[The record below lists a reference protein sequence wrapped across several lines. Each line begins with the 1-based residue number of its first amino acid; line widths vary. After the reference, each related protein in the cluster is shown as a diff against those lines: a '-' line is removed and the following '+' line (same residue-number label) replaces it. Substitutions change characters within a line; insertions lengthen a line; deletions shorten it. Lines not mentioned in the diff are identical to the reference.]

1 MDRIHSGNDR
11 FAAALTA
18 DGAAFAYAMA
28 GASPLFADGPRTLA
42 DILDRAATHGTAT
55 MTVDG
60 DTRHSFAS
68 VLGRAAA
75 LAATLREPF
84 GVARGDRV
92 ALAIGNSVEWM
103 IGFIG
108 IAALGA
114 VPVLVNTRSAPE
126 ELRHAIGL
134 GGIAV
139 AIIDGERLRLLRD
152 ASPDSACRMVV
163 LTDDPA
169 CLRPGLDMGFAA
181 AIEGEAVLRP
191 VGTAPEDGGA
201 VLFTSGTTGHPK
213 GALLSQRAL
222 AHGVMLGNLLG
233 AMNDAAFAADN
244 GLAPGAAGSSIR
256 SPTIIG
262 GPLFHLGGVN
272 PFLRCLYNGTPTI
285 LLRKW
290 DAQSVLAL
298 IAREQVRRIA
308 MVPTMY
314 WDLLRAPDPAGALAT
329 IRFISSGAA
338 PILPGLVSELR
349 QRIPQLLLGN
359 TYGST
364 ETSGYVASSY
374 GRDFLDHPTS
384 CGHVLPTVQVRLI
397 ADDGCD
403 VVDGEPG
410 EICVRS
416 AAVMDGYIDDPEAT
430 GDAFIDGDWFR
441 TGDVGMMNAAGLLHI
456 VDRKK
461 NMIISGGENIY
472 CAEVERVLSEHEG
485 VHEVVAFGRPDAR
498 LGERLAVT
506 LFTAPGADLDAA
518 AVKAYVAG
526 RLAVYKVPRDV
537 IFAAAPLPR
546 TASGKLDR
554 TAVARGAQTRS

>member
-1 MDRIHSGNDR
+1 MGPVYTSHDA
-11 FAAALTA
+11 FAAALMREGA
-18 DGAAFAYAMA
+18 PFAPASDGRRFAT
-28 GASPLFADGPRTLA
+28 GPRTLA
-42 DILDRAATHGTAT
+42 DLLERAARHGDAV

-60 DTRHSFAS
+60 DRRHSFAA

-75 LAATLREPF
+75 LAETLSCEF
-84 GVARGDRV
+84 AVSRGDRA
-92 ALAIGNSVEWM
+92 ALAVGNSVEWM
-103 IGFIG
+103 IGFIA

-114 VPVLVNTRSAPE
+114 VPILVNTRSAPD
-126 ELRHAIGL
+126 ELRHALVSTGV
-134 GGIAV
+134 AV
-139 AIIDGERLRLLRD
+139 TIIDGERLRLLQ
-152 ASPDSACRMVV
+152 AAGPDLPCRRVV
-163 LTDDPA
+163 LSDDPA
-169 CLRPGLDMGFAA
+169 DLRPGIDVAF
-181 AIEGEAVLRP
+181 GEAVATPAALRP
-191 VGTAPEDGGA
+191 VATAPGDAGA
-201 VLFTSGTTGHPK
+201 VLFTSGTTGRPK

-244 GLAPGAAGSSIR
+244 RLAPGAAGSSIH

-290 DAQSVLAL
+290 DAESVLAL
-298 IAREQVRRIA
+298 IAREGVRRIA

-314 WDLLRAPDPAGALAT
+314 WDLLRAPDPGGALGT

-338 PILPGLVSELR
+338 PILPGLVDELR

-384 CGHVLPTVQVRLI
+384 CGHVLPTVEVRLVG
-397 ADDGCD
+397 DDGTD
-403 VVDGEPG
+403 VAEGAPG

-416 AAVMDGYIDDPEAT
+416 AAVMDGYLDDAAAT
-430 GDAFIDGDWFR
+430 ADAFIDGGWFR
-441 TGDVGMMNAAGLLHI
+441 TGDVGVMNAAGLLHI

-472 CAEVERVLSEHEG
+472 CAEVERVLAEHEA
-485 VHEVVAFGRPDAR
+485 VREVVAFGRPDAR

-506 LFTAPGADLDAA
+506 LFLTPGAGLDAA
-518 AVKAYVAG
+518 AVKAYVAA
-526 RLAVYKVPRDV
+526 RLAIYKVPRDV

-554 TAVARGAQTRS
+554 AAAVRDAQTRS

>member
-1 MDRIHSGNDR
+1 M
-11 FAAALTA
+11 
-18 DGAAFAYAMA
+18 
-28 GASPLFADGPRTLA
+28 FADAPRTLA
-42 DILDRAATHGTAT
+42 DILERAAGHGEAV

-60 DTRHSFAS
+60 DVRHSFAS
-68 VLGRAAA
+68 VFGRSAAM
-75 LAATLREPF
+75 AATLQRTF
-84 GVARGDRV
+84 RVARGDRV

-126 ELRHAIGL
+126 ELGHALGL
-134 GGIAV
+134 SGIAV
-139 AIIDGERLRLLRD
+139 AIIDGERLRLLRE
-152 ASPDSACRMVV
+152 ASLSLPSGMVV
-163 LTDDPA
+163 LTDDAA
-169 CLRPGLDMGFAA
+169 CLRPGLDMAFAA
-181 AIEGEAVLRP
+181 AVEGEMVLRP

-222 AHGVMLGNLLG
+222 AHGVMLGLLLG
-233 AMNDAAFAADN
+233 AMNDAAFAKDN
-244 GLAPGAAGSSIR
+244 GLSPEAAGSSIH

-272 PFLRCLYNGTPTI
+272 PFLRCLYTGTPTI

-290 DAQSVLAL
+290 DAESVLAL

-314 WDLLRAPDPAGALAT
+314 WDLLRAPDPAGALGS

-338 PILPGLVSELR
+338 PILPGLVAELR

-374 GRDFLDHPTS
+374 GRDFLEHPTS
-384 CGHVLPTVQVRLI
+384 CGHVLPTVHVRLI
-397 ADDGCD
+397 ADDGRD
-403 VVDGEPG
+403 VANGEAG

-416 AAVMDGYIDDPEAT
+416 AAVMDSYLDDPDAT
-430 GDAFIDGDWFR
+430 AAAFIDGWFR
-441 TGDVGMMNAAGLLHI
+441 TGDIGRMNDAGLLHI

-461 NMIISGGENIY
+461 NMVISGGENIY
-472 CAEVERVLSEHEG
+472 CAEVERVLSEHEA
-485 VHEVVAFGRPDAR
+485 VREVVAFGLPDPR

-506 LFTAPGADLDAA
+506 LFPAPGTDIDAA
-518 AVKAYVAG
+518 GIKAYAAG
-526 RLAVYKVPRDV
+526 RLAIYKVPRDI
-537 IFAAAPLPR
+537 IFAGAPLPR

-554 TAVARGAQTRS
+554 AAVILDAQTRR

>member
-1 MDRIHSGNDR
+1 MDPIHSGNDR
-11 FAAALTA
+11 FAATLTSG
-18 DGAAFAYAMA
+18 GAPYAYAA
-28 GASPLFADGPRTLA
+28 GSASPLFQRGPRTIA
-42 DILDRAATHGTAT
+42 DILDRAAGHGDAV

-60 DTRHSFAS
+60 DVRHSFAS
-68 VLGRAAA
+68 VLGRSAA
-75 LAATLREPF
+75 LAATLARRF
-84 GVARGDRV
+84 GVTRGDRV

-114 VPVLVNTRSAPE
+114 VPVLANTRSAPE

-134 GGIAV
+134 GGVAV
-139 AIIDGERLRLLRD
+139 AIVDGERLMALRD
-152 ASPDSACRMVV
+152 ASPILPCRMIV
-163 LTDDPA
+163 LTDDA
-169 CLRPGLDMGFAA
+169 SCLRPGLDMAFTA
-181 AIEGEAVLRP
+181 AIDRPAVLRP
-191 VGTAPEDGGA
+191 VATAPEDGGA

-222 AHGVMLGNLLG
+222 AHGVMLGLLLG
-233 AMNDAAFAADN
+233 AMNDAAFAEDN
-244 GLAPGAAGSSIR
+244 GLSPDAAGSSIH

-272 PFLRCLYNGTPTI
+272 PFLRCLYSGTPT
-285 LLRKW
+285 LLIRKW
-290 DAQSVLAL
+290 DAESVLAL

-314 WDLLRAPDPAGALAT
+314 WDLLRAPDPAGALAN

-338 PILPGLVSELR
+338 PILPGLVAELR

-384 CGHVLPTVQVRLI
+384 CGHVLPTVDIRLI
-397 ADDGCD
+397 GDDGAD
-403 VVDGEPG
+403 VADGEPG

-416 AAVMDGYIDDPEAT
+416 AAVMDGYLDDPDAT
-430 GDAFIDGDWFR
+430 AAAFIDGWFR
-441 TGDVGMMNAAGLLHI
+441 TGDVGRMNDAGLLHI

-472 CAEVERVLSEHEG
+472 CAEVERVLSEHEA
-485 VHEVVAFGRPDAR
+485 VREVVAFGLPDPR

-506 LFTAPGADLDAA
+506 LFAAPGADIDAA
-518 AVKAYVAG
+518 GIKAYAAG
-526 RLAVYKVPRDV
+526 RLAIYKVPRDV
-537 IFAAAPLPR
+537 ILVDAPLPR

-554 TAVARGAQTRS
+554 TAVAHDAQTRP

>member
-1 MDRIHSGNDR
+1 MGPIFRSNDR
-11 FAAALTA
+11 FAAVLTA
-18 DGAAFAYAMA
+18 DGAPFSYAGGVA
-28 GASPLFADGPRTLA
+28 APLFSGGPRTLA
-42 DILDRAATHGTAT
+42 DVLDRAATHGDAV

-60 DTRHSFAS
+60 GVRHGFDS
-68 VLGRAAA
+68 VLGRGAA
-75 LAATLREPF
+75 LAETLARQF

-103 IGFIG
+103 IGFVG

-134 GGIAV
+134 GGAAV
-139 AIIDGERLRLLRD
+139 AIIDGERLRLLRE
-152 ASPDSACRMVV
+152 ASPDGCCRMVV
-163 LTDDPA
+163 LADDPA
-169 CLRPGLDMGFAA
+169 CLRPGLDMDFAA
-181 AIEGEAVLRP
+181 AVAGAAVLRP
-191 VGTAPEDGGA
+191 VRTAPEDGGA

-222 AHGVMLGNLLG
+222 AHAVMLGNLLG

-244 GLAPGAAGSSIR
+244 RLAPGAAGSSIR

-290 DAQSVLAL
+290 DAEAVLAL

-314 WDLLRAPDPAGALAT
+314 WDLLRAPDPAGALGT

-374 GRDFLDHPTS
+374 GRDFLDHPSS
-384 CGHVLPTVQVRLI
+384 CGHVLPTVEVRLI
-397 ADDGCD
+397 GDDGGD
-403 VVDGEPG
+403 VAPGAPG

-416 AAVMDGYIDDPEAT
+416 AAVMDRYIDDPEAT
-430 GDAFIDGDWFR
+430 ADAFIAGGWFR
-441 TGDVGMMNAAGLLHI
+441 TGDVGVMSAVGLLHI

-472 CAEVERVLSEHEG
+472 CAEVERVLSEHDG
-485 VHEVVAFGRPDAR
+485 VLEVVAFGLPDAR

-506 LFTAPGADLDAA
+506 LFTAPQAGLDAA

-526 RLAVYKVPRDV
+526 RLAIYKVPRDV
-537 IFAAAPLPR
+537 IFAPAPLPR

-554 TAVARGAQTRS
+554 TAVARDAQTFS

>member
-1 MDRIHSGNDR
+1 MHRIHSGNDP

-18 DGAAFAYAMA
+18 DGAAFAYATA
-28 GASPLFADGPRTLA
+28 GASPLFAAGPRTLA
-42 DILDRAATHGTAT
+42 DILERAATHGDAV

-60 DTRHSFAS
+60 DVRHSFSS
-68 VLGRAAA
+68 VFGRAAA
-75 LAATLREPF
+75 LAATLGRHF
-84 GVARGDRV
+84 GVTRGDRV

-139 AIIDGERLRLLRD
+139 AIIDGERLRLLRE
-152 ASPDSACRMVV
+152 ASPDVPCRMVV

-169 CLRPGLDMGFAA
+169 CLRPGLDIAFAA
-181 AIEGEAVLRP
+181 AVEGEAVLRP

-290 DAQSVLAL
+290 DADSVLAL

-314 WDLLRAPDPAGALAT
+314 WDLLRAPDPAGALAN

-374 GRDFLDHPTS
+374 GRDFLEHPTS
-384 CGHVLPTVQVRLI
+384 CGHVLPTVEVRLI
-397 ADDGCD
+397 GDDGRD
-403 VVDGEPG
+403 VADGGPG

-430 GDAFIDGDWFR
+430 AVAFVDGWFR
-441 TGDVGMMNAAGLLHI
+441 TGDIGVMNAAGLLHI

-472 CAEVERVLSEHEG
+472 CAEVERVLSEHAA
-485 VHEVVAFGRPDAR
+485 VREVVAFGLPDPR
-498 LGERLAVT
+498 LGERLAVSV
-506 LFTAPGADLDAA
+506 FTVPGAAIDAA
-518 AVKAYVAG
+518 ALKAYAAG
-526 RLAVYKVPRDV
+526 RLAIYKVPREV
-537 IFAAAPLPR
+537 IFAEQPLPR

-554 TAVARGAQTRS
+554 AAVILAASNRT